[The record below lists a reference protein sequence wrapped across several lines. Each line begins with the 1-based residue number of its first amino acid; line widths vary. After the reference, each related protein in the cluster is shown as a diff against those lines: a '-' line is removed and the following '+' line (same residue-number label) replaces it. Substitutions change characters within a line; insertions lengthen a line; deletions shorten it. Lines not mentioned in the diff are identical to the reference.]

1 MTAEIATKGLAAQL
15 REGTRAAHT
24 GAERADV
31 VRSLLKGTLPRA
43 LYTEVLARLLP
54 MYTALEAALDANRSH
69 PLIAPIYFPEL
80 ARTASLRADLRFFAP
95 EAGEPSGAPV
105 SPASARL
112 VAHLQAIGQD
122 DPGLLVA
129 HSYTRYL
136 GDLSGGQI
144 LGRIVRKAY
153 GLGAE
158 GPGAD
163 FYRFDGIPDPGAWKA
178 VYRARLDALPVDAAT
193 AQRLVDEAVAA
204 FGLNGALFAELE
216 PALGSDRDTEPE
228 EPAV

>member
-1 MTAEIATKGLAAQL
+1 MTARLAAQGLAARL
-15 REGTRAAHT
+15 REGTREAHT
-24 GAERADV
+24 GAERAQV
-31 VRSLLKGTLPRA
+31 VRRLLKGTLPRA
-43 LYTEVLARLLP
+43 LYVEVLARLLP
-54 MYTALEAALDANRSH
+54 LYTALEAALEANRAH

-80 ARTASLRADLRFFAP
+80 ARTASLRADLRFFSPGA
-95 EAGEPSGAPV
+95 EPSGAPV
-105 SPASARL
+105 SPASARI
-112 VAHLQAIGQD
+112 VSHLQAIGRD

-163 FYRFDGIPDPGAWKA
+163 FYRFDGIPDPAAWKA
-178 VYRARLDALPVDAAT
+178 VYRARLDALPVDEAM
-193 AQRLVDEAVAA
+193 AQRLVEEAVAA

-216 PALGSDRDTEPE
+216 PALAP
-228 EPAV
+228 EPADEAEDEP